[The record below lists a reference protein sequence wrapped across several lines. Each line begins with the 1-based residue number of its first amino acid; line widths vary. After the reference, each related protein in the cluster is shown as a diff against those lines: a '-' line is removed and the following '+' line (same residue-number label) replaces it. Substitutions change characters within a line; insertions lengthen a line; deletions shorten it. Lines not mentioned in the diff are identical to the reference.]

1 VNVPRTIGAVISSRL
16 ATLVE
21 LDTVLGMEDV
31 YDLLE
36 IISVDAHNKHIAS
49 QSQD

>member
-1 VNVPRTIGAVISSRL
+1 MA
-16 ATLVE
+16 E

-36 IISVDAHNKHIAS
+36 IISVDAYNKRIAS
-49 QSQD
+49 KPEE